1 MALSG
6 IIHKARKNHSI
17 LSRIERATDKSKFL
31 LDTEYGIRLIAKL
44 TKERGESGGNVIKQ
58 HVRFD

>member
-1 MALSG
+1 MALATRQS
-6 IIHKARKNHSI
+6 KENHSI

-44 TKERGESGGNVIKQ
+44 TEERGESGGSVIKQ